1 MYFAFFQAQ
10 AETVPKTS
18 LAFLFLGSGMN
29 SPLDYSYPLTV
40 LSHSTGLFVSPRLLA
55 QLMDCARWE
64 IKERSKSLLQNQAAE
79 FKHSSG
85 VFEVGNKETTFQTT
99 TLLMIGGRLKTSTGA
114 FSHRSNKSQLNDDK
128 KRRPNGLLSKD
139 SK

>member
-1 MYFAFFQAQ
+1 
-10 AETVPKTS
+10 
-18 LAFLFLGSGMN
+18 G
-29 SPLDYSYPLTV
+29 
-40 LSHSTGLFVSPRLLA
+40 

-79 FKHSSG
+79 FKQSSG

-114 FSHRSNKSQLNDDK
+114 FQS
-128 KRRPNGLLSKD
+128 SK
-139 SK
+139 